1 MILARARLVEEK
13 AILAGGHLGSP
24 VASLLKCEL
33 RWLRVSARL
42 AMMNDVTNW
51 KVPKWPF
58 FLADALLFGFAYY
71 FVLHAPHSIHYWEIA
86 AACVV
91 FGAVL
96 SLIPFYLDYRAMA
109 KALEINAL
117 GAVTEKIQKLDTI
130 SAQIN
135 AVTNRWET
143 IQETLQ
149 AEAEKTSTAAKQIA
163 DQMAAEGRQFTE
175 SMQKMND
182 NEKVALRLEVE
193 KLHRGETEWLQ
204 VLVRILDH
212 VFALHTAAIRTGDPK
227 FAEPIT
233 NFQNACRDIAH
244 RIGLTPFVAEPDEP
258 FNAERH
264 QVAAA
269 NSTPPENAVVAETV
283 GTGFTFQGQFL
294 RAAIV
299 RLREVKAVVAKPM
312 PAMKSNPA
320 GKSDVENAEAE
331 LPL

>member
-1 MILARARLVEEK
+1 MATFAREDARTT
-13 AILAGGHLGSP
+13 
-24 VASLLKCEL
+24 KCEL
-33 RWLRVSARL
+33 RCPRVSTRL
-42 AMMNDVTNW
+42 DRMNDVANW

-58 FLADALLFGFAYY
+58 LLGNALLLVFAY
-71 FVLHAPHSIHYWEIA
+71 FIVSKSRHPISSWEII
-86 AACVV
+86 AC
-91 FGAVL
+91 FATATIGVL
-96 SLIPFYLDYRAMA
+96 IGIFPFYLDYRAMG

-117 GAVTEKIQKLDTI
+117 GTVTEKIQKLDTI

-143 IQETLQ
+143 IQETLK

-163 DQMAAEGRQFTE
+163 DQMAGEACQFTE

-182 NEKVALRLEVE
+182 SEKVALRLEVE
-193 KLHRGETEWLQ
+193 KMHRGETEWLQ

-212 VFALHTAAIRTGDPK
+212 VFALHTAAVRTGDPK

-264 QVAAA
+264 QVAGADSVA
-269 NSTPPENAVVAETV
+269 PENAFVAETV

-294 RAAIV
+294 RPAIV
-299 RLREVKAVVAKPM
+299 RLREVKAVVAKPI
-312 PAMKSNPA
+312 PAMKSTPA
-320 GKSDVENAEAE
+320 GKFDVENAEAE